1 MKIAFSALFEV
12 SRSLLAAL
20 AGVLACTHALP
31 DSHDHDPAAQLEA
44 ATRRTIALLEAVGK
58 VADDSAR
65 QLQAR
70 AAHGAA
76 APAPPKPKSVSIWSI
91 AKRFF
96 TSREKTKTK
105 LASLG
110 ANATIPTMTPQ
121 YGVSFKTMVSWWCQN
136 SANKEKALCQLRAQG
151 KATGDALKKPPSLD
165 ESREAVK
172 AYCAEKTHQSRLVCI
187 QWRIKSAVVKS
198 VRSKAAAGAAKSAGS
213 KSNAADSKAGEL

>member
-1 MKIAFSALFEV
+1 
-12 SRSLLAAL
+12 
-20 AGVLACTHALP
+20 
-31 DSHDHDPAAQLEA
+31 
-44 ATRRTIALLEAVGK
+44 
-58 VADDSAR
+58 
-65 QLQAR
+65 
-70 AAHGAA
+70 
-76 APAPPKPKSVSIWSI
+76 
-91 AKRFF
+91 
-96 TSREKTKTK
+96 
-105 LASLG
+105 
-110 ANATIPTMTPQ
+110 MTPQ

>member
-1 MKIAFSALFEV
+1 M

-31 DSHDHDPAAQLEA
+31 DSHDQSPAAQLEA

-121 YGVSFKTMVSWWCQN
+121 YAMGFKTMVSWWCKN
-136 SANKEKALCQLRAQG
+136 ATNKEKALCQLSAQG

-172 AYCAEKTHQSRLVCI
+172 AYCAEKTNQSKLVCI
-187 QWRIKSAVVKS
+187 QWRIKAAVVKS
-198 VRSKAAAGAAKSAGS
+198 VGSKAAAAKSAGS
-213 KSNAADSKAGEL
+213 KSKATDTKTGEL